1 MAGMRIVLWVKG
13 RRGEACLRKLLAL
26 RHDVSLIVADE
37 ADGASESAATSGIL
51 RLVAGDPNAP
61 ALRQRLRALGP
72 DLFVL
77 AGYGRIL
84 GRETIEIPR
93 LMCLNL
99 HAGKLPEYRG
109 SSPLNWA
116 LINGETSFSLSII
129 RVDRGVDT
137 GDVLLERAFAIGADD
152 TIADLHHVANEQFP
166 EMTAAVIDGLEAG
179 TLRPRPQ
186 DEAASA
192 YYPRRFPTD
201 GLVLWDQ
208 LTAAQ
213 VHNRVRALTE
223 PYPCAYTFWEGHRI
237 RLLATRQARRPFFGE
252 PGRVY
257 RVTDGKL
264 LVGAQ
269 DRCLWIVSAVLAATG
284 EPIRDHI
291 PRYAELATVRRWVE
305 KHHETQGEGCEI
317 ETLTLTGAS

>member
-1 MAGMRIVLWVKG
+1 MDGMRIVLWVKG
-13 RRGEACLRKLLAL
+13 RRGEACLRKLVAL
-26 RHDVSLIVADE
+26 RHDVALVVADE
-37 ADGASESAATSGIL
+37 ADTASGPAAAPGIP
-51 RLVAGDPNAP
+51 RVVAGDPDSA
-61 ALRQRLRALGP
+61 ALRQRLGALHP

-84 GRETIEIPR
+84 GRETLEIPR
-93 LMCLNL
+93 LMCINL

-116 LINGETSFSLSII
+116 LINGETSFGLSII
-129 RVDRGVDT
+129 KVDRGVDT
-137 GDVLLERAFAIGADD
+137 GDVLLERSFEIGVDD
-152 TIADLHHVANEQFP
+152 TIADLHRVANEQFP
-166 EMTAAVIDGLEAG
+166 EMTAAVIDGLAAG

-186 DEAASA
+186 DDARSA
-192 YYPRRFPTD
+192 YYPRRFPAD

-208 LTAAQ
+208 LTAAE

-223 PYPCAYTFWEGHRI
+223 PYPCAYTFWQGRRI
-237 RLLATRQARRPFFGE
+237 RLLATRHPRRPFFGE

-257 RVTDGKL
+257 RATDGGL

-269 DRCLWIVSAVLAATG
+269 DRCLWITGAVFEATG
-284 EPIRDHI
+284 EPVRHHI

-305 KHHETQGEGCEI
+305 RHHEIQGEECEL
-317 ETLTLTGAS
+317 ERLTPTGVS